1 MATNNVEALRAAH
14 ESWNRRDFA
23 GLVRNAAEGLVY
35 TDNARGL
42 KLNSRDKFL
51 EWTEAWAKAFSDGQI
66 TNPEYIDAGDIRFA
80 AAHRGSDVSAVL
92 RSMSLRQTRTDCV
105 RRVLLRSV
113 HASHPA
119 RAHPTDGRGS
129 LENAPHSKRRA
140 ERAFSLQNHAKSET
154 HISRRT
160 SDPATQNPRP
170 ALDRFNE
177 CALLET

>member
-66 TNPEYIDAGDIRFA
+66 TNPEYIDAGDIVVARFTVEGTNDGPL
-80 AAHRGSDVSAVL
+80 GSFPPSG
-92 RSMSLRQTRTDCV
+92 
-105 RRVLLRSV
+105 RRI
-113 HASHPA
+113 
-119 RAHPTDGRGS
+119 
-129 LENAPHSKRRA
+129 
-140 ERAFSLQNHAKSET
+140 SLQFCEICQLDKQGRVVSGGCYYDQYT
-154 HISRRT
+154 LL
-160 SDPATQNPRP
+160 TQLGHVQPL
-170 ALDRFNE
+170 AV
-177 CALLET
+177 AA